1 MSIFFLKKIRL
12 TCFLLVALW
21 GAPDPAIEAALEALQ
36 EAEDGARA
44 PTDASGSPTL
54 EAKRRYTTGTVVPT
68 VATSM
73 TLSKLSVRTHVVGK
87 DNGGG
92 DGDDD
97 DSHDKYHALMT

>member
-1 MSIFFLKKIRL
+1 MSIFFWKKIRF
-12 TCFLLVALW
+12 TCFVLVALW

-44 PTDASGSPTL
+44 PIDASGSPTL

-68 VATSM
+68 AATS
-73 TLSKLSVRTHVVGK
+73 TAVSGLSIRTHV
-87 DNGGG
+87 GGNVDG

>member
-1 MSIFFLKKIRL
+1 MSIRL

-44 PTDASGSPTL
+44 PTDASGSP
-54 EAKRRYTTGTVVPT
+54 EAKRRYTTGKVVPT
-68 VATSM
+68 AATS
-73 TLSKLSVRTHVVGK
+73 TAVSGLSVRTHVGGK
-87 DNGGG
+87 DNG